1 MPQLYLA
8 LGSNEGDREV
18 LLYRAIDAIGVSIGH
33 IGSVSPFYETAPWGF
48 ESPHPFLNAAL
59 SLTTQLTPEQVLD
72 RTQQIERQLGR
83 KQKSSLGNYQD
94 RPIDIDLLLYDS
106 LVLDTDRLT
115 LPHPL
120 LHRRAFVLDP
130 LAEIAPHLYH
140 PLLGKT
146 IRELQLELYAIDKS
160 KQSL

>member
-1 MPQLYLA
+1 M
-8 LGSNEGDREV
+8 
-18 LLYRAIDAIGVSIGH
+18 
-33 IGSVSPFYETAPWGF
+33 
-48 ESPHPFLNAAL
+48 
-59 SLTTQLTPEQVLD
+59 LD

-106 LVLDTDRLT
+106 LVLDTERLT

-146 IRELQLELYAIDKS
+146 IRELQLELYAIDTS
-160 KQSL
+160 QPSL

>member
-33 IGSVSPFYETAPWGF
+33 IGSVSSFYETVPWGF

-106 LVLDTDRLT
+106 LVLDTERLT

-130 LAEIAPHLYH
+130 LAEIAPYLYH

-146 IRELQLELYAIDKS
+146 ICELQLELYAIDTS
-160 KQSL
+160 QPSL

>member
-33 IGSVSPFYETAPWGF
+33 IGSVSSFYETAP
-48 ESPHPFLNAAL
+48 HPFLNVAL

-106 LVLDTDRLT
+106 LVLDTERLT

-146 IRELQLELYAIDKS
+146 IRELQLELYAIDTS
-160 KQSL
+160 QPSL

>member
-1 MPQLYLA
+1 M
-8 LGSNEGDREV
+8 

-33 IGSVSPFYETAPWGF
+33 IGSVSSFYETAPWGF

-106 LVLDTDRLT
+106 LVLDTERLT

-146 IRELQLELYAIDKS
+146 IRELQLELYAIDTS
-160 KQSL
+160 QPSL

>member
-1 MPQLYLA
+1 MAQVYLA
-8 LGSNEGDREV
+8 LGSNQGDRKA
-18 LLYRAIDAIGVSIGH
+18 LLHQAIDAIDRSLGRVDSISSF
-33 IGSVSPFYETAPWGF
+33 IETEPWGF
-48 ESPHPFLNAAL
+48 TSPHPFLNAAL

-72 RTQQIERQLGR
+72 QTQQIERQLGR

-106 LVLDTDRLT
+106 LVLSSDRLT

-120 LHRRAFVLDP
+120 LHRRGFVLDP

-140 PLLGKT
+140 PILGKT
-146 IRELQLELYAIDKS
+146 IRELQLELHTIDTS
-160 KQSL
+160 QPSL